1 MATELKSTFNY
12 HAVFDTTA
20 KMDFALSVLTRGKTD
35 SEWPFRLQGR
45 KKLDCAYADKV
56 RIFTPLCQSCED
68 FSEDHYAWHDRSARE
83 MPGQAG
89 MIGVDRAANF
99 KVQGAK
105 FHSCHQIQQL
115 GDRSTVRA
123 ICSSVSEPA
132 SRTPLLLE
140 SERLGAF
147 TRFAN
152 NVRGGESELLAIGR
166 KRSGA
171 FRWVKAKLR

>member
-1 MATELKSTFNY
+1 
-12 HAVFDTTA
+12 
-20 KMDFALSVLTRGKTD
+20 
-35 SEWPFRLQGR
+35 
-45 KKLDCAYADKV
+45 
-56 RIFTPLCQSCED
+56 
-68 FSEDHYAWHDRSARE
+68 

-89 MIGVDRAANF
+89 MISVDRAANF
-99 KVQGAK
+99 KVQAAK

-115 GDRSTVRA
+115 GTERA

-132 SRTPLLLE
+132 SRTPLLE

-147 TRFAN
+147 TRFAD
-152 NVRGGESELLAIGR
+152 NVRRGESELLAIGR

>member
-1 MATELKSTFNY
+1 
-12 HAVFDTTA
+12 
-20 KMDFALSVLTRGKTD
+20 
-35 SEWPFRLQGR
+35 
-45 KKLDCAYADKV
+45 
-56 RIFTPLCQSCED
+56 
-68 FSEDHYAWHDRSARE
+68 

-89 MIGVDRAANF
+89 MISADRTANF
-99 KVQGAK
+99 KVQAAK

-115 GDRSTVRA
+115 GTERA
-123 ICSSVSEPA
+123 ICSSVSEPG

>member
-1 MATELKSTFNY
+1 
-12 HAVFDTTA
+12 
-20 KMDFALSVLTRGKTD
+20 
-35 SEWPFRLQGR
+35 
-45 KKLDCAYADKV
+45 
-56 RIFTPLCQSCED
+56 
-68 FSEDHYAWHDRSARE
+68 

-89 MIGVDRAANF
+89 MISVDRAANF
-99 KVQGAK
+99 KVQAAK
-105 FHSCHQIQQL
+105 FHSRHQIRQL